1 MPLAVAAV
9 AYHPAHPQ
17 KDMGMV
23 RAVTAKWKRTV
34 VHWQGAGVSLELRHW
49 QGQGAPVD
57 SEAPR
62 CFTPLVAPANI
73 TIQVSI
79 AVPMAR

>member
-23 RAVTAKWKRTV
+23 RAVTAKWKRTL
-34 VHWQGAGVSLELRHW
+34 VHWQGARAGALKLGVKAGAGSSRVHLGSQAASGPSSGGLLSLRW
-49 QGQGAPVD
+49 PD
-57 SEAPR
+57 
-62 CFTPLVAPANI
+62 
-73 TIQVSI
+73 
-79 AVPMAR
+79 PMGSV

>member
-9 AYHPAHPQ
+9 ACHPAHPQ

-23 RAVTAKWKRTV
+23 RAVTAKWKRTL
-34 VHWQGAGVSLELRHW
+34 VHWQGARAGASLELK

-57 SEAPR
+57 SEVPR

-73 TIQVSI
+73 TIQVSM